1 MGEFKFSELMNTK
14 LELARE
20 MGWDMA
26 KIKEVWNWVTDS
38 KTGEV
43 PMCATS
49 KDGIYL
55 VLPDLTCVHYD
66 TASDKDKADCIAV
79 GVKMGDKFANVVL
92 HDANDGEDVSL
103 TVDSCDTGRYKRN
116 FIAAISDWDG
126 KGNTEALREYLNPDI
141 GLKDNEYIP
150 AVGEQ
155 HLILLNIQEVNRVL
169 EEVGG
174 SAIQPNWYWSST
186 ESSSSYAWSVH
197 FGYGNTGSSNKNGSC
212 PVRPSVACEFSL

>member
-43 PMCATS
+43 PMCAIS

-66 TASDKDKADCIAV
+66 TASHKDKADCIAV

-141 GLKDNEYIP
+141 DLKDNEYIP

-174 SAIQPNWYWSST
+174 SAIKPNWYWSST
-186 ESSSSYAWSVH
+186 ENNSNSAWYVYFNNGYTNSYL
-197 FGYGNTGSSNKNGSC
+197 KNNSC
-212 PVRPSVACEFSL
+212 TVRPSVACEFSL

>member
-186 ESSSSYAWSVH
+186 EYNSTSAWGVSFNYGGTGNGNKSSSC
-197 FGYGNTGSSNKNGSC
+197 T
-212 PVRPSVACEFSL
+212 VRPSVACEFSL